1 MPRTVKDPDV
11 RRNEILDAAQQLFA
25 RKGYDQT
32 SVQDVLDAAGISKG
46 AFYHYFDSKVE
57 VLDDLTERMTT
68 QTLAAVRPIL
78 DDDRL
83 DAHAKMEAFFGF
95 ILQWKAANH
104 RYLMDLLRVIYR
116 DENAL
121 YRYKM
126 TAAGLARI
134 APLVGEM
141 IRQGVAQGL
150 FDTQY
155 PDEMGEIVMAILRSV
170 SESLAQMLLEET
182 PRPGD
187 PDDRAARMEQ
197 AIRVHEFAVA
207 RILRPARPLHLLD
220 VEQVKL
226 FLVEPEPGPNGNI

>member
-1 MPRTVKDPDV
+1 MPRIVKDPDV
-11 RRNEILDAAQQLFA
+11 RRNEILDAAQQLFV

-32 SVQDVLDAAGISKG
+32 SVQHVIAAAGISKG
-46 AFYHYFDSKVE
+46 AFYHYFGSKVE
-57 VLDDLTERMTT
+57 LLDDLTARMTT

-95 ILQWKAANH
+95 ILQWKAANR
-104 RYLMDLLRVIYR
+104 RYLIDLMRVVYR

-141 IRQGVAQGL
+141 IRQGVAQGV
-150 FDTQY
+150 FDTEY
-155 PDEMGEIVMAILRSV
+155 PAEMGEVVMTILRSV
-170 SESLAQMLLEET
+170 SESLALMLLEET
-182 PRPGD
+182 PSAGD
-187 PDDRAARMEQ
+187 LDDRAARMEQ

-207 RILRPARPLHLLD
+207 RILRPARPLRLLD
-220 VEQVKL
+220 VEQAKL
-226 FLVEPEPGPNGNI
+226 FLVEPEPDLESQT